1 MAGYARRVTV
11 DPSSP
16 DWPRKQVA
24 DRIRARIEAGEIG
37 PKLPSHMELAEQMG
51 VAPRTVQR
59 ALELLK
65 ADGLIYS
72 IAGRGTFVRQVPG

>member
-1 MAGYARRVTV
+1 LTGYGERVPI
-11 DPSSP
+11 DHDGP

-24 DRIRARIEAGEIG
+24 DRIRQKIEAGEIG
-37 PKLPSHMELAEQMG
+37 PKLPSHMDLAEQME

-65 ADGLIYS
+65 ADGLIYTVP
-72 IAGRGTFVRQVPG
+72 GRGTFVRPQE